1 MATKK
6 FKCKVC
12 GYVHEGNEA
21 PEKCPLCGAPKSEFE
36 EIVEGGAA
44 PAKKGIDT
52 GSNVYTIIYA
62 AVMVIVVAFLLVFV
76 SSTLK
81 PRQDANVVNDTKKQ
95 ILASL
100 NLRNVADVEAEY
112 DKYVKADMLMQAD
125 GSLVQYDDKLN
136 TSYNS
141 EFGEGKYHVFQA
153 QVDGQDK
160 FIIPM
165 VGQGLWGAIW
175 GYVALDADRN
185 TIYGIYFSH
194 ASETPGLGAEIKE
207 NIKFQESFQGKMI
220 VNNGAVDLDVVK
232 SGKADKSS
240 PFEVDGVTGA
250 TMTSNGV
257 DAMID
262 KVLSSYIPFLAA
274 QCPLN
279 DACSQE
285 AEVESID

>member
-21 PEKCPLCGAPKSEFE
+21 PEKCPVCGAPKSEFE

-100 NLRNVADVEAEY
+100 NLRNVADVKAEY

-125 GSLVQYDDKLN
+125 GSLVQYDGQFN

-141 EFGEGKYHVFQA
+141 EFGKGQYHGFQA

-175 GYVALDADRN
+175 GYVALNADRN

-232 SGKADKSS
+232 NGKADKNS

-257 DAMID
+257 DAMIE
-262 KVLSSYIPFLAA
+262 KVLSNYIPFLAA
-274 QCPLN
+274 QCPMVN
-279 DACSQE
+279 E
-285 AEVESID
+285 YAEEVEFESID